1 MTFQNGLKAGG
12 IGAVISVILNLL
24 GIIPVVGCCTFI
36 LTLVLWVG
44 VGVLA
49 GYFGNKSNPMQT
61 GSDAATAGAVAGAV
75 TSLVGGVAQTII
87 FAIQAALGGTVQT
100 LSQIPPE
107 QLRQLREIGVDPAI
121 FSSVAGVIGIG
132 SCCCIVGTLIAAAL
146 GAGGGAL
153 SPSFF
158 KRNP

>member
-1 MTFQNGLKAGG
+1 MTFQNGLKAGA
-12 IGAVISVILNLL
+12 IGAVISVILNLV

-36 LTLVLWVG
+36 LTLLLWVG

-49 GYFGNKSNPMQT
+49 GYFGSKSNPMQT
-61 GSDAATAGAVAGAV
+61 GGDAAKAGVVAGAV

-87 FAIQAALGGTVQT
+87 FSAQVALGGTMQA

-107 QLRQLREIGVDPAI
+107 QLRQLREIGIDPAI
-121 FSSVAGVIGIG
+121 FSNVAGVIGIG
-132 SCCCIVGTLIAAAL
+132 SCCCLLGTLIAAAL

-153 SPSFF
+153 SPSLF